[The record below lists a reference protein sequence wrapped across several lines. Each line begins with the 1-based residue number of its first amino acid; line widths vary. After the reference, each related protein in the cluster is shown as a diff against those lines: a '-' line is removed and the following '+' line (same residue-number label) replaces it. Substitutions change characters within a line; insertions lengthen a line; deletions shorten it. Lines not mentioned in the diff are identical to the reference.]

1 MKRRKILTLLLTL
14 SLLISLCA
22 AFSVSASAAGTMR
35 EYALMLDT
43 SASESDAAQ
52 GWAWDATTATL
63 TLDSANIDLSALSGT
78 GNFNALSISGPS
90 GQNVDV
96 TIVLKGNNTIKAGNT
111 TEDGKYSWGIF
122 VDGNCTITG
131 DANSSLSVWGGEASN
146 NRGQSVGIITAGDLT
161 FNSEGGITVLSGLN
175 GFSSTPIYSFGKLS
189 FVSGTVSMTG
199 NTQACQGE
207 EGLSVASNLDVEG
220 STEYLGS
227 NYEKNVTIKTSGTSA
242 AFAINGNLAKT
253 VRITPKQPE
262 QKPTTDKKNDNG
274 NTLNE
279 LLPAILGTLTK
290 EDSTMP
296 FTDVKTS
303 DWYYNSVYGAW
314 ENKLIDGATKTL
326 FKPNDTLTVA
336 QAIKLSAALHQLNKA
351 GSVTLTNGTP
361 WYRSYVD
368 YAVANGIIEKAY
380 SDRTAEQ
387 LNAPASRSEF
397 VHIFFGAMSD
407 YAALNTVADGK
418 IPDVK
423 MTDKNA
429 KEIYTFYRAGILTGS
444 DSSGTFN
451 AASTIKRS
459 EAAAILNRM
468 FDASERQ
475 TITLK

>member
-22 AFSVSASAAGTMR
+22 AFSVSASAAGTTR
-35 EYALMLDT
+35 TETLALSDTTSDANAAEGWTWDADT
-43 SASESDAAQ
+43 S
-52 GWAWDATTATL
+52 TL
-63 TLDSANIDLSALSGT
+63 TLDSVTIDTDDYTGLYIENTSG
-78 GNFNALSISGPS
+78 GNLHA
-90 GQNVDV
+90 
-96 TIVLKGNNTIKAGNT
+96 TIVLKGENTISSNGMSNPGDTSYGIYVDGSCTIIGDAGSSLDVYSADSFGAGFSFGIL
-111 TEDGKYSWGIF
+111 TED
-122 VDGNCTITG
+122 DM
-131 DANSSLSVWGGEASN
+131 
-146 NRGQSVGIITAGDLT
+146 T
-161 FNSEGGITVLSGLN
+161 FNSNGRIGVISGVAENSVAVFSRGAISFASGSVLMMGDSN
-175 GFSSTPIYSFGKLS
+175 
-189 FVSGTVSMTG
+189 
-199 NTQACQGE
+199 ACQANMRI
-207 EGLSVASNLDVEG
+207 LVASNLVSTG
-220 STEYLGS
+220 STDYLAS
-227 NYEKNVTIKTSGTSA
+227 NESA
-242 AFAINGNLAKT
+242 ATVEVFNNLIESFAVNGTVAKT

-279 LLPAILGTLTK
+279 LLPAILGTLSK

-296 FTDVKTS
+296 FTDVKAS

-336 QAIKLSAALHQLNKA
+336 QAIKLSAALHQLNKT

-368 YAVANGIIEKAY
+368 YAVTNGIIEKAY
-380 SDRTAEQ
+380 SDYTAEQ

-407 YAALNTVADGK
+407 YAALNMVADGK

-423 MTDKNA
+423 MSDKNA